1 MDRRHRTLARLRTR
15 GSGRRTALPSFRY
28 GAARKGSRRAAGAR
42 AGLRQSGACLATDP
56 RGTLGSEPHRAG
68 RAPTVFSDVPERI
81 MGFNTV
87 MALGALAI
95 VALVA
100 VAFFWPGILYYAALA
115 LAILWFPLIIAMCTG
130 FGIQGDDEEEDHA

>member
-1 MDRRHRTLARLRTR
+1 
-15 GSGRRTALPSFRY
+15 
-28 GAARKGSRRAAGAR
+28 
-42 AGLRQSGACLATDP
+42 
-56 RGTLGSEPHRAG
+56 
-68 RAPTVFSDVPERI
+68 

-95 VALVA
+95 VALIA

-130 FGIQGDDEEEDHA
+130 FGIQGDDDDAEDHA